1 MVHTTASCSYTLLL
15 DRMMR
20 TKRSFELTCLPA
32 VCVLALSICTLW
44 LPRLFPCCA
53 ERSGGRISMVKGLVE
68 YCLPPTLTVA
78 EPTVYFPAW
87 SARYTIVYS
96 SDDEL
101 ELTPFTHCEL

>member
-1 MVHTTASCSYTLLL
+1 MVNG
-15 DRMMR
+15 
-20 TKRSFELTCLPA
+20 F
-32 VCVLALSICTLW
+32 
-44 LPRLFPCCA
+44 
-53 ERSGGRISMVKGLVE
+53 VE